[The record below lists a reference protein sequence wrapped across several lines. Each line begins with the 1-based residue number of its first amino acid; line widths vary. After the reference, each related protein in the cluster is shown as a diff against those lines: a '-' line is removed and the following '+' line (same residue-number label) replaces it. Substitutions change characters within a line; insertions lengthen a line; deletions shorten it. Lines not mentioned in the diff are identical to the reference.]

1 MQSAVR
7 THSDSGF
14 SESETNF
21 SSSPDSPYE
30 TPPPLSAAVY
40 LSLSAGVSS
49 ASPSS
54 LSVEEIM
61 LKNVT
66 LHTMHH

>member
-21 SSSPDSPYE
+21 SSSPDSTYE
-30 TPPPLSAAVY
+30 TPPPLSAAGD
-40 LSLSAGVSS
+40 LSLSAGISAGASS
-49 ASPSS
+49 ECPSS
-54 LSVEEIM
+54 LSVEEKKM
-61 LKNVT
+61 
-66 LHTMHH
+66 